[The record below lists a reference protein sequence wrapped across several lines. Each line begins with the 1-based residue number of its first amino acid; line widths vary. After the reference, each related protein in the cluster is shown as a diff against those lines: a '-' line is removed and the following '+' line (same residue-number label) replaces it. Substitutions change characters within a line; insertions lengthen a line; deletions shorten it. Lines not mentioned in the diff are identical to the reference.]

1 MSNLKTLTLRDVCQ
15 ATQGVQIPKSSQ
27 SKIPKKNFKRY
38 FYISDFTHDKN
49 LKYVEDK
56 YSKKNFTC
64 EDIIVSNT
72 GSHGE
77 VFIGKEGIL
86 SNNLF
91 KVTFDKKIING
102 SFLVLFLKSNLFKDF
117 QLKRVKGTANP
128 HMGHENFLDT
138 PIILPPLPVQQK
150 IVAKLDKI
158 FAEINNLE
166 SILQNKLSQVKMI
179 NNIIISSLVE
189 KEKNLKKI
197 NLNNI
202 CNIKGRIG
210 YRGYTKKDI
219 TTKGLGAISLSP
231 SNIIDSKL
239 DFKKVTYVS
248 WKKYEESPEIM
259 INPGDI
265 VFCKTGSTYGKT
277 AYVEYLPEK
286 ATLNP
291 QLVTLK
297 NIKCNKKYLFYY
309 MMTEKFK
316 FQIKE
321 IVGGTAM
328 PTLSQEKF
336 GETIIELP
344 PEDSQEVIVNKID
357 QSIKNVEKIFINIK
371 IMIDNIHS
379 LKSKVLQK
387 NFMYE

>member
-1 MSNLKTLTLRDVCQ
+1 MSNLKSLTLRDVCQ

-27 SKIPKKNFKRY
+27 SKIKKKNFKRY

-49 LKYVEDK
+49 LKYVEDI
-56 YSKKNFTC
+56 YPKKNFTC

-77 VFIGKEGIL
+77 VFTGKEGIL

-91 KVTFDKKIING
+91 KVTFNKEIING

-128 HMGHENFLDT
+128 HMGHENFLNT
-138 PIILPPLPVQQK
+138 PLILPSLVIQQK

-158 FAEINNLE
+158 FAEIDNLDTC
-166 SILQNKLSQVKMI
+166 LHNKLTQIKMM
-179 NNIIISSLVE
+179 NNILISSLIK
-189 KEKNLKKI
+189 KEKNLKKL

-210 YRGYTKKDI
+210 YRGYTKQDI

-231 SNIIDSKL
+231 SNIIDNKL
-239 DFKKVTYVS
+239 SFKKITYVT
-248 WKKYEESPEIM
+248 WKKYEESPEII
-259 INPGDI
+259 INQGDI
-265 VFCKTGSTYGKT
+265 IFCKTGSTYGKT
-277 AYVEYLPEK
+277 AYIDSLPEK

-291 QLVTLK
+291 QLVVLK

-309 MMTEKFK
+309 MMTDNFK
-316 FQIKE
+316 FQIEE

-328 PTLSQEKF
+328 PTMSQEKL
-336 GETIIELP
+336 GQTIIELP
-344 PEDSQEVIVNKID
+344 SETSQEIIVNKID
-357 QSIKNVEKIFINIK
+357 QYNENIHKIFNNTKTIIN
-371 IMIDNIHS
+371 NIYS
-379 LKSKVLQK
+379 LKTKVLEKQLRA
-387 NFMYE
+387 